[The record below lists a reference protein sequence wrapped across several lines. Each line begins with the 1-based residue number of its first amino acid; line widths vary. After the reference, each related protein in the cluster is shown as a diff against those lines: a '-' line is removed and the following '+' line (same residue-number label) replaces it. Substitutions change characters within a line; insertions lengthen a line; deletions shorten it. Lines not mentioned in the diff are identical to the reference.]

1 MSWLRKDKTPSVTG
15 GKIDN
20 VLGANTNYE
29 GTIRSD
35 GNIRIDGIFRGRIET
50 AGNLILGPQARV
62 LADVVANVVQV
73 WGSIHGQIRAQGR
86 LEILPN
92 GRVWGDIDVGSL
104 LIDEGGMFRGQ
115 CTMAGQGVEEFALP
129 EERRPRIVEG
139 PEAPAGGP
147 EPDEAALAA
156 TAEPDEQE
164 QTAETQAATDDEEPG
179 A

>member
-1 MSWLRKDKTPSVTG
+1 MPWLKRDKIPPVIG

-20 VLGANTNYE
+20 VLGANTSYE
-29 GTIRSD
+29 GSIRSD
-35 GNIRIDGIFRGRIET
+35 GNIRIDGVFRGRIET

-73 WGSIHGQIRAQGR
+73 WGAIHGQIRAQGR

-129 EERRPRIVEG
+129 EERRSRVIEE
-139 PEAPAGGP
+139 PEQPAGGP
-147 EPDEAALAA
+147 EPDQGAGDE
-156 TAEPDEQE
+156 TETTTVEP
-164 QTAETQAATDDEEPG
+164 APDDDGDPRPG